1 MEKVLK
7 FIFVV
12 MLLYFVIASAVFV
25 SMGGLKEANVTGF
38 GIAYILVGG
47 MLLLKILFFLIPFAF
62 LYQWLFE
69 RFSPLQYSQ
78 KNSLIIFR
86 ENEVLF
92 YYSFCGIFFKQVLS
106 LDNQEI
112 KNTQLYSLERVENSY
127 IWKTQNHEPSKKNAL
142 MLQKI
147 LKSYFRESN
156 HSFPYLLNGK
166 NLFLS
171 PIYTSL
177 VERIGKKEFEDFIC
191 SSNPQFHYV
200 SSAKWLPLQK
210 NIIKRER
217 WRTFSTFIIIFIVTV
232 LSLVLCYGLILYFG
246 INNKVGLYRL

>member
-1 MEKVLK
+1 MGKVLK
-7 FIFVV
+7 FIFIT

-38 GIAYILVGG
+38 GIAFIIGG
-47 MLLLKILFFLIPFAF
+47 GVLFLKILFFLIPFVF

-78 KNSLIIFR
+78 KNSLIILR

-92 YYSFCGIFFKQVLS
+92 YYEYYGGFFKQVLS

-112 KNTQLYSLERVENSY
+112 KNTQLYSLESVENSY
-127 IWKTQNHEPSKKNAL
+127 IWKAQDKEPSKKNTL

-171 PIYTSL
+171 PIYSSL
-177 VERIGKKEFEDFIC
+177 IEKIGKKEFEDFIY

-200 SSAKWLPLQK
+200 SSAKWFPLQK

-217 WRTFSTFIIIFIVTV
+217 LRTFSTFIVIFIVAV
-232 LSLVLCYGLILYFG
+232 LGIALCYALILYFG
-246 INNKVGLYRL
+246 IKTVGVQL